1 MSLSAHLN
9 LTVTR
14 DILELTSIQ
23 QLVLCV
29 TEAVKYMQQTHS
41 GPAFAKGCQD
51 FGGTG

>member
-14 DILELTSIQ
+14 DILE
-23 QLVLCV
+23 LVLCV

-41 GPAFAKGCQD
+41 GPAYAKCCQD